1 MFTLGDHSVQRL
13 LATEEISVPT
23 IVNSVMT
30 VRRRSDV
37 IKAYK
42 WEISA
47 RIGCLEEFL
56 FFAVVC
62 LF

>member
-1 MFTLGDHSVQRL
+1 MFTLGDHSVQRS

-42 WEISA
+42 WEILGKTSLL
-47 RIGCLEEFL
+47 IFYQLPNC
-56 FFAVVC
+56 
-62 LF
+62 